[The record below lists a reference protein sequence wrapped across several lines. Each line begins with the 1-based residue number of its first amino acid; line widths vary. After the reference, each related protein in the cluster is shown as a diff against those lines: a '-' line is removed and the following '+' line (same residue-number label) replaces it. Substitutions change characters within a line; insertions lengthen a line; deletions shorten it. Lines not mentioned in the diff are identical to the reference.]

1 MNDCNIWSSEPP
13 VGQICREHRWAFR
26 VPVWDAQKAGLQYWH
41 FLTKMVLSAS
51 SHTCAVAAPKTK
63 LFSPLISIFSTK
75 RRVSGGYPVRLV
87 FYWVLFSTV
96 TEQRQK
102 QERGPFSRFV
112 FVCNLH
118 MLFLPLQRLKKKSL
132 FWSLWVLAAAW
143 FELLKQFIS
152 CGLQLTVCPHSF
164 SLITD

>member
-1 MNDCNIWSSEPP
+1 MWFAEKCIIQKWMKDCNIWSSEPP

-41 FLTKMVLSAS
+41 FLTKMVLSAF

-96 TEQRQK
+96 TEQRKK
-102 QERGPFSRFV
+102 QERGLFSRFV

-118 MLFLPLQRLKKKSL
+118 MLFLPLQRLERKKPIL
-132 FWSLWVLAAAW
+132 IFVGAG
-143 FELLKQFIS
+143 S
-152 CGLQLTVCPHSF
+152 C
-164 SLITD
+164 LIWTLEAVH